1 MGMTKDAIPACL
13 MDNSAEISNI
23 ADLKFPMN
31 WTQTHLE
38 RIKVKETNIENRLEM
53 GGLFGIA

>member
-1 MGMTKDAIPACL
+1 MTKNGIPACL
-13 MDNSAEISNI
+13 VDNSAEISNI

-38 RIKVKETNIENRLEM
+38 RSKVKETNIENRLEM